1 MRKVIF
7 AVVAAAALPS
17 VALAA
22 PGGVPGAPADH
33 QNNGRHVGPPE
44 NKPFG
49 PGGRHVGPRVVQAPA
64 PTAAPEAEA
73 AAKKAKPATV
83 RAKLRPVAFVIRGVL
98 TADAASDS
106 FTMTVRGGNRHARRA
121 LDGTE
126 TLTVKLG
133 PASRIVKVGMGRVTF
148 SELKS
153 GDRVLVMLRA
163 PRKTAPAD
171 LPAAKWVIDIG
182 PKPAETPPAA
192 PTTAPTAP
200 AAPTT
205 PAV

>member
-22 PGGVPGAPADH
+22 PGGVPGAPADQ

-44 NKPFG
+44 TKPFG
-49 PGGRHVGPRVVQAPA
+49 PGGRHVGPRVVEAPA
-64 PTAAPEAEA
+64 PTTAPA
-73 AAKKAKPATV
+73 AAKKAKLAKV
-83 RAKLRPVAFVIRGVL
+83 KAKLHPVAFVMRGIL
-98 TADAASDS
+98 TADATADAL
-106 FTMTVRGGNRHARRA
+106 TMTVRGGNRHARRA
-121 LDGTE
+121 LDGAE
-126 TLTVKLG
+126 TITVKLG
-133 PASRIVKVGMGRVTF
+133 PASKILKVGMGRVTF

-153 GDRVLVMLRA
+153 GDRVLVMLKA
-163 PRKTAPAD
+163 PRNTAVAD

-182 PKPAETPPAA
+182 PKPAPTPPAA
-192 PTTAPTAP
+192 PTTTTP
-200 AAPTT
+200 AAPET

>member
-1 MRKVIF
+1 MRKVIL

-49 PGGRHVGPRVVQAPA
+49 PGGRHVGPRVIEAPA
-64 PTAAPEAEA
+64 PTAAPEAA
-73 AAKKAKPATV
+73 TRAKPAKIKV
-83 RAKLRPVAFVIRGVL
+83 KLHPVAFVFRGVL

-121 LDGTE
+121 LDGAE

-133 PASRIVKVGMGRVTF
+133 PASRILKVGMGRVTF

-163 PRKTAPAD
+163 PRMTAAAD

-182 PKPAETPPAA
+182 PKPAPTPPAA
-192 PTTAPTAP
+192 PTATTP
-200 AAPTT
+200 AAPAT
-205 PAV
+205 PAS